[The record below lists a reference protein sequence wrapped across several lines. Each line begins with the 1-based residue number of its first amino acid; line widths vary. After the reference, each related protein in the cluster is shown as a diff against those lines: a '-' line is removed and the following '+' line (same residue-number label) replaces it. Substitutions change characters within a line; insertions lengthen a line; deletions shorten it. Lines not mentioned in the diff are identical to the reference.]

1 MTNRPDDT
9 LAGDLLVGAAD
20 LARFIYGSDEGRF
33 QRRIYY
39 LCTASKFRLPHF
51 RLGFK
56 LAARKSAIR
65 GWIEAQEGWRH
76 D

>member
-1 MTNRPDDT
+1 MSQSLPDT
-9 LAGDLLVGAAD
+9 LADDLLVGAAD

-65 GWIEAQEGWRH
+65 GWIEAQEGLPH
-76 D
+76 G